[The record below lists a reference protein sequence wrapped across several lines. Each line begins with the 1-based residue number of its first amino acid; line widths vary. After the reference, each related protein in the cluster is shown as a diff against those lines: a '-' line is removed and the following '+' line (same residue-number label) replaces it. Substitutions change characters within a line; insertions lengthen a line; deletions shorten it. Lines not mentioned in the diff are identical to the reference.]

1 MKLSIIFLLIC
12 PECKSELKLLSST
25 FDNQEE
31 IETGILSCVNCK
43 QVYPIRNGIP
53 QMFTDTTRQKKTWE
67 SFSYEWLHYNGQL
80 GDEKKIFLEETQIAE
95 KEWAGKLVLDAGCGM
110 GRFTKVALELGAE
123 VVAIDLSESIIRTK
137 ELSKMYDRLHILQT
151 DLLSL
156 PFREKIFDIVYSQ
169 GVLHHTP
176 QPEKVFFNLVQ
187 LLRPGG
193 ILTIWVYGKAGGY
206 KNFKTNPL
214 KKERLH
220 FKKILFLVWLVVFI
234 RGLISNILRKVTT
247 RLSYPLLYHFCYP
260 LVWLGRLPFIKYLT
274 FSVHPNW
281 KVRLQENFDWLSPE
295 YQSHHTKEEVS
306 SWFKQ
311 AGFSDLEILAH
322 GFVPKVGIKGIKR
335 Q

>member
-1 MKLSIIFLLIC
+1 MKRSLIFLLIC
-12 PECKSELKLLSST
+12 PKCKSELKLLSST
-25 FDNQEE
+25 FDNRGE

-43 QVYPIRNGIP
+43 QIYPIRDGIP
-53 QMFTDTTRQKKTWE
+53 RMLINITHQKKTLE
-67 SFSYEWLHYNGQL
+67 SFYYEWSHYNGQL

-137 ELSKMYDRLHILQT
+137 ELSKMYDRLHVLQT

-156 PFREKIFDIVYSQ
+156 PFQEKIFDIVYSQ
-169 GVLHHTP
+169 GVIHHTP
-176 QPEKVFFNLVQ
+176 QPEKAFFNLAQ

-193 ILTIWVYGKAGGY
+193 ILTVWVYGKAGRY

-214 KKERLH
+214 RKDHLH
-220 FKKILFLVWLVVFI
+220 LKKISFLVWLVVLI

-247 RLSYPLLYHFCYP
+247 KLPYPLLYYFCYP
-260 LVWLGRLPFIKYLT
+260 LGWLGRLPLIKYLT
-274 FSVHPNW
+274 FSVHPHW

-295 YQSHHTKEEVS
+295 YQSHHIKEEVS
-306 SWFKQ
+306 SWFEQ

-335 Q
+335 